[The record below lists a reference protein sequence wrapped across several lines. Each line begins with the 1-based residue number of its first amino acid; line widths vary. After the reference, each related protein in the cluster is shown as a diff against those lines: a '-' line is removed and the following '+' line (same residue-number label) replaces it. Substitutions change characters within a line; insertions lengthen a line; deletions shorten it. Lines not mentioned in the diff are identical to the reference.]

1 MQEKSFHGNPEHNS
15 RQPDNEAFL
24 KSSGKALIES
34 EEEYKTLVENLSA
47 GVYRNTGGP
56 HGRFI
61 KANTAIAKI
70 FGYDSVEK
78 FMKISVSDLYMNPE
92 DRKCF
97 IEEVRRNG
105 FVKGKELQLKKKDG
119 TPMWGSCTAT
129 IKYDEKGNIR
139 WIDGIIEDISDRK
152 KAEDMLHQ
160 TNEILSNILSASPV
174 GIGLIENDLINWANH
189 EMIKMFG
196 FKNKDDYTK
205 KSIKIIYASESEYER
220 VARIISEKTRE
231 GGDIVDIEATFRRND
246 GDTFTGH
253 FKLSS
258 PDSLNISKKAIF
270 TIHDI
275 SWRIKSEK
283 EKNQKEKLQGVLE
296 MAGAICHEMNQP
308 IQTIS
313 TYAEILLSEN
323 EEKTLLHDKIEK
335 ITAQIERL
343 KVITKKLSGI
353 TRYETLDYLSG
364 IKIIDIDKS
373 SKTY

>member
-1 MQEKSFHGNPEHNS
+1 MQGKPIHDNTEHS
-15 RQPDNEAFL
+15 SKQPDNEASL
-24 KSSGKALIES
+24 RLPGKALIDS
-34 EEEYKTLVENLSA
+34 EEEYKALVENLSA

-61 KANTAIAKI
+61 QANTAIAKI
-70 FGYDSVEK
+70 FAYASVEE
-78 FMKISVSDLYMNPE
+78 FMKVSVSDLYLNPE

-97 IEEVRRNG
+97 IEEVTRNG

-119 TPMWGSCTAT
+119 TPIWGSCTAT

-152 KAEDMLHQ
+152 KAEEMLQH
-160 TNEILSNILSASPV
+160 TNDILSNILSASPV
-174 GIGLIENDLINWANH
+174 GIGLIENDLISWANH

-196 FKNKDDYTK
+196 FRDKEAYTK

-220 VARIISEKTRE
+220 VAGIINGKIRK
-231 GGDIVDIEATFRRND
+231 GGDLVDIEASFRRND
-246 GDTFTGH
+246 GTTFTGH

-258 PDSLNISKKAIF
+258 PDSLNSSKKAIF

-283 EKNQKEKLQGVLE
+283 EKMQKEKLQGVLE

-308 IQTIS
+308 MQTIS
-313 TYAEILLSEN
+313 TYLEMLLSEN
-323 EEKTLLHDKIEK
+323 AKESRLHDKIEK
-335 ITAQIERL
+335 ITSQIERL
-343 KVITKKLSGI
+343 KAITKKLSGI
-353 TRYETLDYLSG
+353 TRYETLDYPSG
-364 IKIIDIDKS
+364 IKIIDINKS
-373 SKTY
+373 SRSV